1 MSYPFI
7 FLWYSN
13 ASLQFL
19 SISPSELY
27 HESRYQSVYSDN
39 KQVLFLD
46 KESIQ
51 IVNKSIDGV
60 TLSSRFYEY
69 KNNGN
74 IYSIMANFKYNNLYS
89 KSNYISEIKRL
100 YPNIL
105 SEDLVALIRV
115 RKAHNSGI
123 LINISG
129 ASVFDYEGKLVT
141 KGPLSK
147 DDNTDVD
154 LRYGDARYFVGNMAY
169 SILYGQAFDQ

>member
-1 MSYPFI
+1 MKRILLIMLMLLVP
-7 FLWYSN
+7 
-13 ASLQFL
+13 LQIL
-19 SISPSELY
+19 AISPSELY
-27 HESRYQSVYSDN
+27 HESRYQRVYSDN

-89 KSNYISEIKRL
+89 KSEIKRL